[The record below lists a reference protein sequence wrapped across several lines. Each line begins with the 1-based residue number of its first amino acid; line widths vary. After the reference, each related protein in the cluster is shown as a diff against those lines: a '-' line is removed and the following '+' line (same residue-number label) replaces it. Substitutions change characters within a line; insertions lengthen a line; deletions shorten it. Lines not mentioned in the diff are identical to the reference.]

1 MGYQWEAGEGI
12 ADGFRRIATD
22 ELTEAIDGLSDP
34 QVQGVEVTVHGARK
48 NCKKVRGL
56 ARLVRPGL
64 SKATFR
70 AVNQG
75 TRDAAAELS
84 SFRDAHALLATFDRL
99 LVAPAGEL
107 ERLDLA
113 AVRDEL
119 QRRADDASRAVADGG
134 DKVQTALDGL
144 EAVREL
150 VAGCEVDDDLDVLL
164 AGARTTYE
172 RGRDAMAQAAKAE
185 HDEDLHEWRKRE
197 KDLWYA
203 TRLLTPAA
211 PAVLGPQGKLLHV
224 LSEDLGDDHDLAV
237 LADLI
242 GVDPDAFG
250 GEDAARP
257 TLDRAAQVR
266 HRLQHHA
273 FGLGAQV
280 YAESPKAFTRRLKAY
295 WKAWQA
301 GDDADL
307 PVGPIAG

>member
-1 MGYQWEAGEGI
+1 MSYQWKAGEGV
-12 ADGFRRIATD
+12 ADGFRRIAVE
-22 ELTEAIDGLSDP
+22 ELTEALDGLADP
-34 QVQGVEVTVHGARK
+34 TVLGVEATVHGARK
-48 NCKKVRGL
+48 HCKKVRGL

-64 SKATFR
+64 AKADFR

-107 ERLDLA
+107 ERRDLEV
-113 AVRDEL
+113 VRAEL
-119 QRRADDASRAVADGG
+119 ARRADEASRAVADGG
-134 DKVQTALDGL
+134 DKVEAARDGL
-144 EAVREL
+144 EAVREIV
-150 VAGCEVDDDLDVLL
+150 VACDVEDDLDVVL

-172 RGRDAMAQAAKAE
+172 RGRDAMTQAAKAE

-203 TRLLTPAA
+203 TRLVTSAA
-211 PAVLGPQGKLLHV
+211 PAVLGPQAKLLHV

-242 GVDPDAFG
+242 GVDPEAFG
-250 GEDAARP
+250 GEGAARP
-257 TLDRAAQVR
+257 SLDRAALAR
-266 HRLQHHA
+266 ADLQHHA
-273 FGLGAQV
+273 FGLGGQV

-295 WKAWQA
+295 WRAWER
-301 GDDADL
+301 GDPDL
-307 PVGPIAG
+307 PAG

>member
-1 MGYQWEAGEGI
+1 VGYQWEAGEGI

-22 ELTEAIDGLSDP
+22 ELTSAIDGLAEP
-34 QVQGVEVTVHGARK
+34 ELQGVEATVHGARK

-64 SKATFR
+64 SKSTFR

-84 SFRDAHALLATFDRL
+84 SFRDANALLATFDRL

-107 ERLDLA
+107 ERVDLA
-113 AVRDEL
+113 PVRDEL
-119 QRRADDASRAVADGG
+119 ARRAEDASRAVADGG
-134 DKVQTALDGL
+134 DKVRAALEGL

-172 RGRDAMAQAAKAE
+172 RGRGAMAQAAKAE

-203 TRLLTPAA
+203 TRLVTPSA
-211 PAVLGPQGKLLHV
+211 PAVLGPQAKLLHV

-237 LADLI
+237 LADRI
-242 GVDPDAFG
+242 GVDPDDFG
-250 GEDAARP
+250 GEHAARP

-280 YAESPKAFTRRLKAY
+280 YAESPKAFARRMKAY
-295 WKAWQA
+295 WKAWQV
-301 GDDADL
+301 GDDPDL
-307 PVGPIAG
+307 PAGPLTD

>member
-1 MGYQWEAGEGI
+1 VGYQWEAGEGI

-22 ELTEAIDGLSDP
+22 ELTTAIDGLAAP
-34 QVQGVEVTVHGARK
+34 QVQGVETTVHGARK

-64 SKATFR
+64 SKSTFR
-70 AVNQG
+70 AINQG

-113 AVRDEL
+113 AVREEL
-119 QRRADDASRAVADGG
+119 ARRADDASRAVADGG

-172 RGRDAMAQAAKAE
+172 RGRDAMTQAQKAE

-257 TLDRAAQVR
+257 SLDRAAQVR

-280 YAESPKAFTRRLKAY
+280 YAESPKAFTRRLAAY
-295 WKAWQA
+295 WRAWQH

-307 PVGPIAG
+307 PAGPIAS

>member
-22 ELTEAIDGLSDP
+22 ELTTAIDGLAAP
-34 QVQGVEVTVHGARK
+34 QVQGVETTVHGARK

-64 SKATFR
+64 SKSTFR
-70 AVNQG
+70 AINQG

-113 AVRDEL
+113 AVREEL
-119 QRRADDASRAVADGG
+119 ARRADDASRAVADGG

-150 VAGCEVDDDLDVLL
+150 VVGCEVDDDLDVLL

-172 RGRDAMAQAAKAE
+172 RGRDAMTQAQKAE

-257 TLDRAAQVR
+257 SLDRAAQVR

-280 YAESPKAFTRRLKAY
+280 YAESPKAFTRRLAAY
-295 WKAWQA
+295 WRAWQH

-307 PVGPIAG
+307 PAGPIAS

>member
-1 MGYQWEAGEGI
+1 MGYQWQPGEGI
-12 ADGFRRIATD
+12 AEGFRRIATD
-22 ELTEAIDGLSDP
+22 ELTEAIEGLADP
-34 QVQGVEVTVHGARK
+34 QVQGVETTVHGARK
-48 NCKKVRGL
+48 NAKKVRGL

-70 AVNQG
+70 SINQG
-75 TRDAAAELS
+75 ARDAAAELS

-99 LVAPAGEL
+99 LVEPAGEL

-119 QRRADDASRAVADGG
+119 ARRAEDASRAVADGG
-134 DKVQTALDGL
+134 DKVRTALDGL

-150 VAGCEVDDDLDVLL
+150 VAGCEVEDDLDVLL
-164 AGARTTYE
+164 AGARTTYQ
-172 RGRDAMAQAAKAE
+172 RGRDAMAQAGKGE

-203 TRLLTPAA
+203 TRLVTPSA
-211 PAVLGPQGKLLHV
+211 PAVLGPQAKLLHV

-237 LADLI
+237 LIDLI

-250 GEDAARP
+250 GEEAARP

-266 HRLQHHA
+266 HHLQRHA
-273 FGLGAQV
+273 FGLGTQV
-280 YAESPKAFTRRLKAY
+280 YAESPKAFARRLKAY
-295 WKAWQA
+295 WRAWHH
-301 GDDADL
+301 GDADL
-307 PVGPIAG
+307 PAG

>member
-1 MGYQWEAGEGI
+1 MGYEWKAGEGI

-22 ELTEAIDGLSDP
+22 ELTDAIEGLRDP
-34 QVQGVEVTVHGARK
+34 SVQGVETTVHGARK
-48 NCKKVRGL
+48 HGKKVRGL

-64 SKATFR
+64 AKADFR
-70 AVNQG
+70 AINQG

-99 LVAPAGEL
+99 LVEPAGEL

-113 AVRDEL
+113 VVRDEL
-119 QRRADDASRAVADGG
+119 ARRADDASRAVADGG
-134 DKVQTALDGL
+134 DKVAAALDGL
-144 EAVREL
+144 EAVRER
-150 VAGCEVDDDLDVLL
+150 VAGCEVDDDLEVLL

-172 RGRDAMAQAAKAE
+172 RGRYAMDQAARAE

-237 LADLI
+237 LIDLV
-242 GVDPDAFG
+242 GVDPEAFG
-250 GEDAARP
+250 GEEAARP
-257 TLDRAAQVR
+257 ALDRAAHAR
-266 HRLQHHA
+266 ADLQHHA

-295 WKAWQA
+295 WRAWHH
-301 GDDADL
+301 GDADL
-307 PVGPIAG
+307 PAGPIGT